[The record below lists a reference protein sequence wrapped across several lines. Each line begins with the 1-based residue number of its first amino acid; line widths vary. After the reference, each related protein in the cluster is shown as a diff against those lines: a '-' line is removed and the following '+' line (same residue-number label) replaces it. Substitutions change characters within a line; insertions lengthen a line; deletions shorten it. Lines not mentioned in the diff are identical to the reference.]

1 MSYDVCIKNGMIIDG
16 TGRQRYKADLVVKDG
31 KIAGIGSFPE
41 VEARCTID
49 AAGRVVSPGFIDTHV
64 HSDVML
70 LWDRQHACGLYQGVT
85 TEILGQDGLSYA
97 PLSKANLEMYFKY
110 LGGLNGTPDI
120 PLDWSTVEEYRSK
133 FDRTVA
139 INTAYQVPHGVL
151 RLETVGFQDVPL
163 TGAHLDKAKRLLAEG
178 IDQGA
183 VAFSTGLSYFPG
195 SYGDTQELIELSRV
209 LAEKDSIYVTHLR
222 TVFKGEKFDAIQEAL
237 DIGWQ
242 SGCKIHYS
250 HFRTGPGNAGKVE
263 ELMQPIDD
271 AYQKGLDVSLELYPY
286 AFGSSTGV
294 IHLPPWT
301 VEGGYEATLE
311 RLADKK
317 LRPAIIRDI
326 QKDFPHIDG
335 TFSYLPSGSNDELL
349 GLTFQQA
356 ADLRGQSVYEVLCD
370 LLLEEKLAVGILGE
384 IPGDESVVKQIED
397 DLFELLSRPYYMV
410 GSDAIYL
417 GQNPHPRAFGSF
429 PKLLRLAREKGF
441 PLEVLINRMTKV
453 PADRFG
459 LKDRGIIQE
468 GKAADLV
475 VFDADTV
482 TDTSA
487 IHHARTGPSGISHVL
502 VNGEIAVWDEKVTGV
517 LSGRALP
524 NMR

>member
-31 KIAGIGSFPE
+31 KIVGIGSFPE